1 MHNVKRIVYTPESGL
16 RRPGELI
23 RDFIESLPQ
32 AHALGYRLFLRNLK
46 GMYRQSLL
54 GMFWSVIPPLITS
67 LIWIL
72 LNGQRVVNIDVP
84 GVSFPLFVIIGTIL
98 WQSFAEGVNGPIKG
112 VTMGKSMLAKINFPR
127 ESLILSGIYEVIFNT
142 LIKIGL
148 LVLVF
153 IAFQQVPSWSTLFGL
168 LGFAS
173 LILLGSTI
181 GLLLTP
187 LGMLY
192 NDVQKGVVIVLQF
205 AIYLTPVIYPE
216 PKSGFVADLMKF
228 NPVAPLLTTTRNLM
242 IGAPTPGLDAFFWVS
257 GGALA
262 LFLLGLFIYRLT
274 MPIIIERIG
283 S

>member
-1 MHNVKRIVYTPESGL
+1 MQKARRIVYTPESGL
-16 RRPGELI
+16 RQPKVLLA
-23 RDFIESLPQ
+23 DFVESLPQ
-32 AHALGYRLFLRNLK
+32 MHALGYRLFLRNLK

-54 GMFWSVIPPLITS
+54 GIFWSVIPPLVTS
-67 LIWIL
+67 LIWIF
-72 LNGQRVVNIDVP
+72 LNGQRVVDIDVP
-84 GVSFPLFVIIGTIL
+84 GISYPLFVIIGTIL
-98 WQSFAEGVNGPIKG
+98 WQTFAEGVNGPVRG

-127 ESLILSGIYEVIFNT
+127 ESLILSGIYEVIFNV

-148 LVLVF
+148 IALVF
-153 IAFQQVPSWSTLFGL
+153 VAFQQMPAWSTLFGL

-187 LGMLY
+187 LAMLY
-192 NDVQKGVVIVLQF
+192 NDIQKGIVIVLQF

-216 PKSGFVADLMKF
+216 PKSGLAAQLMQF
-228 NPVAPLLTTTRNLM
+228 NPVAPLLTTTRNLL
-242 IGAPTPGLDAFFWVS
+242 IGAPTPNLDTFFWVS
-257 GGALA
+257 GASVV
-262 LFLLGLFIYRLT
+262 LFLLGLLVYRLA

>member
-1 MHNVKRIVYTPESGL
+1 MLGL
-16 RRPGELI
+16 
-23 RDFIESLPQ
+23 
-32 AHALGYRLFLRNLK
+32 
-46 GMYRQSLL
+46 
-54 GMFWSVIPPLITS
+54 FWSVLPPLVTS
-67 LIWIL
+67 LIWIF
-72 LNGQRVVNIDVP
+72 LNGQRVVNIEVP
-84 GVSFPLFVIIGTIL
+84 GVSYPLFVIIGTTL
-98 WQSFAEGVNGPIKG
+98 WQSFAEGVNGPIRG
-112 VTMGKSMLAKINFPR
+112 VATGKSMLAKINFPR
-127 ESLILSGIYEVIFNT
+127 ESLILSGIYEAIFNT

-153 IAFQQVPSWSTLFGL
+153 AAFQQVPYVTTFLGI
-168 LGFAS
+168 LGFAA

-192 NDVQKGVVIVLQF
+192 QDVQKGVVIVLQF

-216 PKSGFVADLMKF
+216 PKGGLVAEFMKF

-242 IGAPTPGLDAFFWVS
+242 IGAPTPGLDTFFLVS
-257 GGALA
+257 GGALV
-262 LFLLGLFIYRLT
+262 LFLLGIFIFRLT

>member
-1 MHNVKRIVYTPESGL
+1 MHKVKRIVYTPESG
-16 RRPGELI
+16 I
-23 RDFIESLPQ
+23 RNPRLLLEDFMESLPQ
-32 AHALGYRLFLRNLK
+32 MHALGYRLFLRNLK

-54 GMFWSVIPPLITS
+54 GLFWSVIPPLVTS
-67 LIWIL
+67 LIWIF
-72 LNGQRVVNIDVP
+72 LNGQRVVDIDVP
-84 GVSFPLFVIIGTIL
+84 GISYPLFVIIGTIL
-98 WQSFAEGVNGPIKG
+98 WQTFAEGVNGPVRG

-127 ESLILSGIYEVIFNT
+127 ESLILSGIYEVIFNV

-148 LVLVF
+148 IALVF
-153 IAFQQVPSWSTLFGL
+153 VTFQQMPAWSTLFSL

-187 LGMLY
+187 LAMLY
-192 NDVQKGVVIVLQF
+192 NDIQKGIVIVLQF

-216 PKSGFVADLMKF
+216 PKSGLAAQLMQF
-228 NPVAPLLTTTRNLM
+228 NPVAPLLTTTRNLL
-242 IGAPTPGLDAFFWVS
+242 IGAPTPNLETFFWVS
-257 GGALA
+257 GASVV
-262 LFLLGLFIYRLT
+262 LFLLGLLVYRLA